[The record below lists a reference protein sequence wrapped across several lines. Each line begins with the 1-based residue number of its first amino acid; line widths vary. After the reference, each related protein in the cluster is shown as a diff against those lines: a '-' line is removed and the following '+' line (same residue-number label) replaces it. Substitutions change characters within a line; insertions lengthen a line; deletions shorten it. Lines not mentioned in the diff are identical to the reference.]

1 MKRLVVEM
9 EGVGMAD
16 SVEGAYRLSRSSLF
30 NDYEIVFKKKDI
42 EIVVEKGDR
51 PADIMKRYQSKYNEM
66 LQGRM
71 KKK

>member
-1 MKRLVVEM
+1 MKRIIVEI

-16 SVEGAYRLSRSSLF
+16 SVENAYRLSRDTLF

-51 PADIMKRYQSKYNEM
+51 PADIMKKYQHKYNEM

>member
-1 MKRLVVEM
+1 MKRMVVEM
-9 EGVGMAD
+9 EGVSMAD
-16 SVEGAYRLSRSSLF
+16 SVENAYRLSRDTLF

-51 PADIMKRYQSKYNEM
+51 PADIMRKYQHKYNEV
-66 LQGRM
+66 LQQRM

>member
-1 MKRLVVEM
+1 MQ
-9 EGVGMAD
+9 GVSMAD
-16 SVEGAYRLSRSSLF
+16 SVENAYRLSRDTLF

-51 PADIMKRYQSKYNEM
+51 PADIMRKYQHKYNEV
-66 LQGRM
+66 LQQRM